1 MIRLGM
7 VVEGETEE
15 AFVQAILAPHLAGFG
30 VLATAIPLRGGVSVD
45 RLVTEMAHLTHS
57 FNVVTT
63 MVDFYGFQ
71 NRPEEA
77 KTPNDLERL
86 IDKALESRGVEI
98 GDRAFSYVQM
108 HEFEALLF
116 AEVEAFAHLASASS
130 TVVADLRSIRAGF
143 GTPEDINNSKET
155 SPSHRIKGVFPGYH
169 KVRDGRAVAEE
180 IGLRKIREEC
190 PRFDAWVSRI
200 EALS

>member
-1 MIRLGM
+1 MIRLGIA
-7 VVEGETEE
+7 VEGDTEE

-30 VLATAIPLRGGVSVD
+30 VLAIATSLRGGVSVNH
-45 RLVTEMAHLTHS
+45 LATEMARLTHS

-63 MVDFYGFQ
+63 MVDFYGF
-71 NRPEEA
+71 NRPEET

-143 GTPEDINNSKET
+143 GTPEDINDSKET
-155 SPSHRIKGVFPGYH
+155 SPSHRIKGVFRGYH